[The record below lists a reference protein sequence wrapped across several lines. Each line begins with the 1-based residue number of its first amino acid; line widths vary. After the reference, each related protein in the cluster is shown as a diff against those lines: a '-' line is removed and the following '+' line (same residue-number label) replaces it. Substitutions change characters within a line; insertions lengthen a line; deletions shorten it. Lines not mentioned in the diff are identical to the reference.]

1 MSTTLHFNSQSHF
14 FLSKKCFFLNPVVET
29 STFLQSTNFAAKA
42 PVFRSSLSL
51 SRRTHVQKPIIC
63 ARKNRRRSGFRISR
77 KLMLQLISV
86 FASNLKVLPQ
96 PLDLVVAKFSGGDG
110 GRLGFLKGFGGGGGG
125 RGFGR
130 WGRGRNRNLWVLVF
144 LVCFGFLF
152 SLFGRELKSEVYYG
166 VLGLSVL
173 FGANFFKGLK
183 RNVKG
188 LIFGLCCLGILV
200 GLGLRRNEAMKWV
213 DGFRICSPIVE
224 IVGGKRKGRRR
235 RAL

>member
-1 MSTTLHFNSQSHF
+1 
-14 FLSKKCFFLNPVVET
+14 
-29 STFLQSTNFAAKA
+29 
-42 PVFRSSLSL
+42 
-51 SRRTHVQKPIIC
+51 
-63 ARKNRRRSGFRISR
+63 
-77 KLMLQLISV
+77 MLQLISV

-96 PLDLVVAKFSGGDG
+96 PLDLVVAEFSGGDG
-110 GRLGFLKGFGGGGGG
+110 GRLG
-125 RGFGR
+125 
-130 WGRGRNRNLWVLVF
+130 
-144 LVCFGFLF
+144 
-152 SLFGRELKSEVYYG
+152 ELKSEVYYG

-183 RNVKG
+183 RNVKV